1 MVLKSLIR
9 RFSSSPSSFTKP
21 GKVTTTIP
29 QDLVLKVTQLEKFL
43 QNDCKE
49 GNVTL
54 DEARYFFEYMI
65 HLQPKPS
72 ISSFNQLLGALAKKK
87 FYEDVIL
94 LYKRVGSM
102 GLLPDLYT
110 LNILINCFCNVGR
123 VCDGFVV
130 FGRILK
136 RGFNPNAVTL
146 TSLIKGLCLE
156 NRSMEAVELFMK
168 MAVFGVR
175 PNVITYGTL
184 INGLCRTG
192 KTSIALR
199 IHEKMVDQGLQPNPD
214 VMTYNTMISGLCK
227 EGKMEEANG
236 FNDAKELLISMESKG
251 CKPYGFVVFGLILRR
266 GLRPDV
272 VTFTSLIKV
281 LCLEKRSLE
290 AMELFKKM
298 AVFGVRPNAI
308 TYWTLIKGLCQTGN
322 TSVALRLH
330 EEMVAGNGEG
340 GVICKPDIVSYG
352 SIIDGL
358 CKDGLVDKAK
368 ELFLEMKGKRIK
380 PDVVV
385 FNSLIYGWC
394 FVGNLE
400 EAKGL
405 FVEMADQEWQCS
417 GSSKIVFYSENYK
430 FKIDSLIDGLCK
442 NGMIEIAL
450 DIFHKLPQKGLP
462 DVVTYSIFIHGF
474 CEEGKLQKT

>member
-1 MVLKSLIR
+1 
-9 RFSSSPSSFTKP
+9 
-21 GKVTTTIP
+21 
-29 QDLVLKVTQLEKFL
+29 
-43 QNDCKE
+43 
-49 GNVTL
+49 
-54 DEARYFFEYMI
+54 
-65 HLQPKPS
+65 
-72 ISSFNQLLGALAKKK
+72 
-87 FYEDVIL
+87 
-94 LYKRVGSM
+94 
-102 GLLPDLYT
+102 
-110 LNILINCFCNVGR
+110 
-123 VCDGFVV
+123 
-130 FGRILK
+130 
-136 RGFNPNAVTL
+136 
-146 TSLIKGLCLE
+146 
-156 NRSMEAVELFMK
+156 
-168 MAVFGVR
+168 
-175 PNVITYGTL
+175 
-184 INGLCRTG
+184 
-192 KTSIALR
+192 
-199 IHEKMVDQGLQPNPD
+199 
-214 VMTYNTMISGLCK
+214 
-227 EGKMEEANG
+227 MEEANG
-236 FNDAKELLISMESKG
+236 FLELMIQRGLQPNIVTYNTLMDGYCLLHRFNDAKELLISMESKG

-352 SIIDGL
+352 SMIDGL
-358 CKDGLVDKAK
+358 CKDELVDKAK

-405 FVEMADQEWQCS
+405 FVEMADQVGDAWKLFDEM
-417 GSSKIVFYSENYK
+417 KLYNVAP
-430 FKIDSLIDGLCK
+430 DSVTYNILVDGICK
-442 NGMIEIAL
+442 NGSVLEKVRSGLTKDAL
-450 DIFHKLPQKGLP
+450 DARKTVITNVYRSLVADLFGFESSPVSCPLDATLSLVIFGGTPANPPASTSGTPMWAPWTSGSGL
-462 DVVTYSIFIHGF
+462 DLVLQ
-474 CEEGKLQKT
+474 GKLYTPLYPRSAPVHPASLLCTPP